1 MLHYKLI
8 KTIEN
13 FLLHPLIVNIDHII
27 IDKIKQNKNDIQ
39 FLHPILIEICKI
51 SDLNTIFYKYSQQV
65 HSIIINFSK

>member
-51 SDLNTIFYKYSQQV
+51 F
-65 HSIIINFSK
+65 